1 MRAVWPHAQPSQ
13 CPMFC
18 ATHDAQPRASLP
30 LAYRRCLAFSLAS
43 TSTSLP
49 LALLSLPFPSLH
61 IAAGLPPPPPSR
73 RRQSTPADPGVCCP
87 PSRLAARCWPR
98 PLISL
103 RLRSLIAATPLTV
116 FPVRTLTIL
125 VVADVF
131 SDLPL
136 RSSHPFCNWYRIALA
151 AILRFILRRL
161 VGSLARSPR

>member
-1 MRAVWPHAQPSQ
+1 MPSPANAPCSAQRT
-13 CPMFC
+13 
-18 ATHDAQPRASLP
+18 THNPGPPFHSLTAAASLF
-30 LAYRRCLAFSLAS
+30 LWHQHQHRSRSLCSPFPFLLS
-43 TSTSLP
+43 TSP
-49 LALLSLPFPSLH
+49 
-61 IAAGLPPPPPSR
+61 AGLPPPPPSR